1 MLDLYGT
8 YLQDEPLYI
17 PKKFRNEKVYVRSA
31 RERKVI
37 EKSNWHKFQNECEL
51 LKIRRED
58 YTSYLFEKDNFIRD
72 FIENTAPQEEAKN
85 ELLALFQEEITR
97 DINGVKKSWT
107 KKVKSTSEAHL
118 RDKETYL
125 RNRRI
130 LNQINTT
137 ELPEPLVTEMYQQR
151 AAQTN
156 ATEINTNKKNTLN
169 DLIQAESESLNNANN
184 NSKNLESNAHPPR
197 KKYNLKY

>member
-1 MLDLYGT
+1 M
-8 YLQDEPLYI
+8 
-17 PKKFRNEKVYVRSA
+17 
-31 RERKVI
+31 
-37 EKSNWHKFQNECEL
+37 HKFQNECEL

-58 YTSYLFEKDNFIRD
+58 YTNYLFEKDNFIRD
-72 FIENTAPQEEAKN
+72 FIENTVPQEEAKN

-97 DINGVKKSWT
+97 DINDVKKSWT

-156 ATEINTNKKNTLN
+156 ATEINTNKKSTLN
-169 DLIQAESESLNNANN
+169 DLIEAESESLNNANN
-184 NSKNLESNAHPPR
+184 NSKNLESNAHPPH